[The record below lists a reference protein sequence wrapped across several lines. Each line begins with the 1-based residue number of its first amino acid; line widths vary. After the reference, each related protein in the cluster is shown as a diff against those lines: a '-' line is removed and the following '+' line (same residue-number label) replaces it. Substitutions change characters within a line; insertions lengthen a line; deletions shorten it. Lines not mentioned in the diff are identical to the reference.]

1 MTARSLLPA
10 TLALFVLAGCGG
22 SDASSRADSPTKTQA
37 QRDSAVGRS
46 GLPGSQG
53 VMKALGAADSARAR
67 QARID
72 SAAKSPY

>member
-1 MTARSLLPA
+1 MRTPIVLLGSAVLLLACSSEKPA
-10 TLALFVLAGCGG
+10 AET
-22 SDASSRADSPTKTQA
+22 STKTKA
-37 QRDSAVGRS
+37 QRDSAIGKS

-72 SAAKSPY
+72 SASKP

>member
-10 TLALFVLAGCGG
+10 TLALFVLAGCGT
-22 SDASSRADSPTKTQA
+22 DASSRADSPTKTQA

-67 QARID
+67 QARMD